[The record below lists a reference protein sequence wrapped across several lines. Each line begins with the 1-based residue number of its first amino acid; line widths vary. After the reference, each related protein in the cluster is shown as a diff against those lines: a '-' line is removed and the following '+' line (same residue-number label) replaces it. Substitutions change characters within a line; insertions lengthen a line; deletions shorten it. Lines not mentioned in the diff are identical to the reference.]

1 MITLRPDQAAV
12 LDAVREA
19 FRSHQSV
26 LVQCATGWGK
36 TALATVIAKGAS
48 EKRRRVIFSVHRRQ
62 LVTQTA
68 LTFQKVGL
76 DYGYVAS
83 GFPANPFASVQI
95 ATVGTLGNRLARWMA
110 DLLVV
115 DEGHL
120 AAAPTWRK
128 VIDHY
133 RGVGAKILILSAT
146 PTRLDGK
153 PLSGIAD
160 TMICGPSVRWLMDQ
174 RILSAYKAYA
184 PVSPDM
190 AGMHTRAGDY
200 VPAELTE
207 RFDKPTV
214 IGDAITAWRKYAY
227 GKRTIAFAFS
237 RKHGRNLCG
246 AYNQAGIPA
255 VYVDGETPDD
265 ERRLSIGRLAD
276 GDARIIVGVNL
287 FTEGFDLSSQV
298 GREVPIEAGAFL
310 RPTKSLAL
318 AMQMVGRTLR
328 RKDSPA
334 ILMDHV
340 NLFQEHGLPDAEREW
355 SLDGAVKDK
364 QAGER
369 TIQVT
374 ICHACMAVVRPAYK
388 CSECGAVRQ
397 VNGREIDIREGE
409 LQEIDIERLREHHQ
423 FVAQKIEERGCKSLA
438 DWERLAAIRGF
449 KRGWAWHRWQLQQ
462 RKAAGRS
469 ARIDKVFDEH
479 GL

>member
-1 MITLRPDQAAV
+1 MITLRPDQSAV

-68 LTFQKVGL
+68 SSFDKVGL
-76 DYGYVAS
+76 DYGYIVS
-83 GFPANPFASVQI
+83 GFPANPFAAVQI
-95 ATVGTLGNRLARWMA
+95 ATVGTLVNRLERWPA

-120 AAAPTWRK
+120 AAAPTWRRA
-128 VIDHY
+128 IDHY
-133 RGVGAKILILSAT
+133 RSLGSKTLILSAT
-146 PTRLDGK
+146 PARLDGK
-153 PLSGIAD
+153 PLSGIAE

-174 RILSAYKAYA
+174 RILSTYKAYA
-184 PVSPDM
+184 PVSPNM
-190 AGMHTRAGDY
+190 AGMHVRGGDY
-200 VPAELTE
+200 VTAELAE

-214 IGDAITAWRKYAY
+214 IGDAITAWRKYAA
-227 GKRTIAFAFS
+227 GKRTLAFAFS
-237 RKHGRNLCG
+237 REHGRNLRS
-246 AYNQAGIPA
+246 AYDAGGIPA
-255 VYVDGETPDD
+255 VY
-265 ERRLSIGRLAD
+265 ID
-276 GDARIIVGVNL
+276 GDTDDTERSRLINLFAQGDAKVLVGVNL

-340 NLFQEHGLPDAEREW
+340 NLFQEHGLPDADREW
-355 SLDGAVKDK
+355 SLDGVVKDR

-374 ICHACMAVVRPAYK
+374 VCHLCLAVVRPAYK

-397 VNGREIDIREGE
+397 VNGREIDIKEGE

-423 FVAQKIEERGCKSLA
+423 FVVQKIEERGCKSLA
-438 DWERLAAIRGF
+438 DWERLAHVRGF
-449 KRGWAWHRWQLQQ
+449 KKGWAWHRWQLQQ
-462 RKAAGRS
+462 RKARA
-469 ARIDKVFDEH
+469 A
-479 GL
+479 